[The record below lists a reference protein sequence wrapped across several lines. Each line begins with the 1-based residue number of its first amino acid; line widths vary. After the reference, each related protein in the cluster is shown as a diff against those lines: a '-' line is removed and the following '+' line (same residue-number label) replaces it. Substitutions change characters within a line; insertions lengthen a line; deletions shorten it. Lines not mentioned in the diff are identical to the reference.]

1 MVSMKVRYPA
11 GPDQVRRFTTTD
23 LRQQFLVE
31 DLFQP
36 GQVSAVYTHHDRV
49 VIAGA
54 LPDPAI
60 PLPLPTFDP
69 LRSDFFLQRR
79 EAGVINVGPPGVVD
93 VDGQS
98 FPVGHGECVY
108 IGRGARDVV
117 FHHPGAYYLVS
128 APAHEAYP
136 TRHATLADA
145 NITRLGDSEGSND
158 RTIHRYIHLDGI
170 RSCQLVM
177 GVTVLEPG
185 SMWNTMPCHTHDRR
199 TEIYLY
205 FDLDPDHRVVHLM
218 GKPDETR
225 NLIVADRQAVISP
238 SWSVHCG
245 FGTRRY
251 AFVWAMA
258 GENQAFDDMDHVAIT
273 EML

>member
-1 MVSMKVRYPA
+1 MQVRYPA
-11 GPDQVRRFTTTD
+11 GPDQVCRFTTTD
-23 LRQQFLVE
+23 LRREFLIE
-31 DLFQP
+31 ELFRP
-36 GQVSAVYTHHDRV
+36 GEVSAVYTHHDRI

-54 LPDPAI
+54 LPNPAI
-60 PLPLPTFDP
+60 PLALPTFEA
-69 LRSDFFLQRR
+69 LRSDYFLQRR
-79 EAGVINVGPPGVVD
+79 EAGVINVGPPGIVE
-93 VDGQS
+93 VDGHAY
-98 FPVGHGECVY
+98 PVAHAECVY

-128 APAHEAYP
+128 AAAHEPHP
-136 TRHATLADA
+136 TRHATLTDA
-145 NITRLGDSEGSND
+145 NTSRLGGSEGSNE
-158 RTIHRYIHLDGI
+158 RTIYRYIHLDGI

-205 FDLDPDHRVVHLM
+205 FDLDADHRVVHLM

-225 NLIVADRQAVISP
+225 SLIVADRQAVISP

-273 EML
+273 DLR